1 MVLWYNYAVFI
12 LHNYTRRDP
21 MKELSQLAARRQE
34 IVIEIDSIKSMKKG
48 TLNTKYNKVI
58 NKNGDEI
65 LNGPY
70 YVLTKKGIGNKTVS
84 ETITAA
90 DASRVQEEVDN
101 YKRFRQLTDEYM
113 DICEELSQFAD
124 SEDEGKKN

>member
-1 MVLWYNYAVFI
+1 
-12 LHNYTRRDP
+12 